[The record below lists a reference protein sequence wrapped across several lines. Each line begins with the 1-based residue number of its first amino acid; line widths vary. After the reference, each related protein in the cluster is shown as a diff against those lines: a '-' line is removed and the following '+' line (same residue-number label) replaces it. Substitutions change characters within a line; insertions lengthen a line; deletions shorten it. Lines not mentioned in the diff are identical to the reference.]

1 MLLGIARAELKAPGA
16 ARNSASSHS
25 RRRRKSS
32 MSCRLRS
39 PLSRHHGTSRP
50 PPVSSAWS
58 CRPASHLPGPICL
71 GLQQFTRRAALLPCC
86 SAALLLCCSA
96 ALLLCC
102 SAALLHLHQLQAL
115 PQVKQVLATVAR
127 SSMAPAPN
135 RGSEARGPAHA
146 LPAFPL
152 WCASRSCPA
161 DTKHEA
167 WPSQNT
173 TRRPLWG

>member
-32 MSCRLRS
+32 MSCHLRS

-86 SAALLLCCSA
+86 PAALLPCCSA

-102 SAALLHLHQLQAL
+102 SAA
-115 PQVKQVLATVAR
+115 P
-127 SSMAPAPN
+127 APAPSAPAGQTSPCN
-135 RGSEARGPAHA
+135 GRSVKHGASSKSRLRG
-146 LPAFPL
+146 
-152 WCASRSCPA
+152 SRSCSCPA
-161 DTKHEA
+161 SLSSVVRIQELSCGHKA
-167 WPSQNT
+167 
-173 TRRPLWG
+173 